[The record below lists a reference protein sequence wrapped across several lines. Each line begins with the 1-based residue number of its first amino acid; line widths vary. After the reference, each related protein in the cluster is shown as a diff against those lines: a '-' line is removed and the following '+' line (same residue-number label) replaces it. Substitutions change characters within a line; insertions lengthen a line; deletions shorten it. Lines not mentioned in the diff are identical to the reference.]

1 MQLFQLLNEHR
12 VLIDTC
18 SHSKTAVLAK
28 ISQLFSDDFPQ
39 LNAKD
44 LFEAYWH
51 RESLGSTTLG
61 HGLLIPHVR
70 SSFIDAPAAC
80 FIRLQR
86 PVDFGAEDKQ
96 PVDLVIGLL
105 GPEQHPEK
113 HLKVLAAIVKQV
125 SSEAFRDQ
133 CRSASSSDELI
144 QVLKQ
149 LHAGS

>member
-12 VLIDTC
+12 ILIDGC
-18 SHSKTAVLAK
+18 SHSKTAVLTK

-39 LNAKD
+39 LNAND

-70 SSFIDAPAAC
+70 FSAIDAPAAC

-105 GPEQHPEK
+105 GPEHHPEK
-113 HLKVLAAIVKQV
+113 HLKVLSAIVKQV
-125 SSEAFRDQ
+125 SCEAFRDQ
-133 CRSASSSDELI
+133 CRSASSWDELV

-149 LHAGS
+149 LPARS

>member
-12 VLIDTC
+12 VLIDTY

-28 ISQLFSDDFPQ
+28 ISQLFSEDYPQ
-39 LNAKD
+39 LNAND

-61 HGLLIPHVR
+61 HGLLIPHIR
-70 SSFIDAPAAC
+70 SAHIDAPAAC

-105 GPEQHPEK
+105 GPDDHPEK
-113 HLKVLAAIVKQV
+113 HLNVLSTLVKQV
-125 SSEAFRDQ
+125 SSATFRDQ
-133 CRSASSSDELI
+133 CRSASSAIELY
-144 QVLKQ
+144 QVLQ
-149 LHAGS
+149 QGLPGR